1 MDEVNTV
8 GAMGD
13 PSDDPVLGSDGYPHT
28 IEIARIKTWPVQS
41 MADLRG
47 LLEYVRRRWKY
58 DDMMW
63 AESDETDDMLGGR
76 RYREYRMSTG
86 GWSGNEDLVGALE
99 VREVPALAQDDEPGA
114 GDRVG
119 DVLGARHRVEV
130 VLSMNHQR
138 RNASRFSEL

>member
-1 MDEVNTV
+1 MRKEGTMDEVNTV

-99 VREVPALAQDDEPGA
+99 ENTIFAMIAPWSWQRGGHYVYRVPYDP
-114 GDRVG
+114 
-119 DVLGARHRVEV
+119 
-130 VLSMNHQR
+130 S
-138 RNASRFSEL
+138 